1 MPSSRQIEP
10 WEELYRYWLSRHV
23 AGRPPRRADI
33 DPMIDLP
40 HMASNL
46 ILIEVRPE
54 AAQYRLVGS
63 DVVNHFGVDQTGKPV
78 GDSNIDPVQLTAW
91 RQAVEIVA
99 TGGKPRM
106 LVAHYA
112 GAEKSQTIALVLPLA
127 PDADGVTKVFG
138 ATFFGR
144 PFPNAEAFADLAV
157 NNVVLDL

>member
-1 MPSSRQIEP
+1 MTSPQLIEP
-10 WEELYRYWLSRHV
+10 WDELYRYWQARHV

-46 ILIEVRPE
+46 IIIEVRPE
-54 AAQYRLVGS
+54 GAQYRLVGS
-63 DVVNHFGVDQTGKPV
+63 DVVNHFGVDHTGKPV
-78 GDSNIDPVQLTAW
+78 GTSTVDPIQLTAW
-91 RQAVEIVA
+91 RDAVEAVA
-99 TGGKPRM
+99 RGGSPHM

-127 PDADGVTKVFG
+127 PDADGVARVFG

-144 PFPNAEAFADLAV
+144 PFPDATAFKDLAV
-157 NNVVLDL
+157 GDVVLGL